1 MSVFCSLYS
10 SSSGNCTYIG
20 TDAGGI
26 LIDIGVSAKRAEEAL
41 ISIGVDPSSIAA
53 VFVTHEHA
61 DHIGGVRVF
70 AHRHGLKVYAS
81 RGTLDG
87 MDEAGV
93 FKSAV
98 DAYIIPESG
107 TEAAGIFVHPF
118 RTSHDSYESTGFTA
132 VTPDGRK
139 FAVATDMGTVSD
151 ETAQALI
158 GSDLVLLESNHDV
171 GMLQNGPYPYYLKQ
185 RILSDRG
192 HLSNEACSRFAC
204 ALAESGTKHIVLGHL
219 SKENNFPALAYRT
232 TKVALD
238 AEGACEGGDFF
249 LSVAGDLNDP
259 VIL

>member
-53 VFVTHEHA
+53 VFVTHEHS

-70 AHRHGLKVYAS
+70 AHRHSVKVFAS
-81 RGTLDG
+81 QGTLEG

-93 FKSAV
+93 FRSSV
-98 DAYIIPESG
+98 DAYIMPDSG
-107 TEAAGIFVHPF
+107 TEAAGIYVRSF

-139 FAVATDMGTVSD
+139 LAVATLD
-151 ETAQALI
+151 EAGKVLDLAEKPQEPKSTTAIYAT
-158 GSDLVLLESNHDV
+158 
-171 GMLQNGPYPYYLKQ
+171 YFYLKETLP
-185 RILSDRG
+185 RIREYLDEG
-192 HLSNEACSRFAC
+192 NTPDAP
-204 ALAESGTKHIVLGHL
+204 G
-219 SKENNFPALAYRT
+219 NFPSWLYTRQDVYAYRAHGNCIDIGT
-232 TKVALD
+232 PENYQEVCD
-238 AEGACEGGDFF
+238 NYQE
-249 LSVAGDLNDP
+249 
-259 VIL
+259 ILGVKD